1 MPMDASIEKK
11 NEIRAPP
18 LGLFRVRKEQ
28 GDPDFSLYSNVL

>member
-1 MPMDASIEKK
+1 MQVLKK
-11 NEIRAPP
+11 KKMKLEHPPP